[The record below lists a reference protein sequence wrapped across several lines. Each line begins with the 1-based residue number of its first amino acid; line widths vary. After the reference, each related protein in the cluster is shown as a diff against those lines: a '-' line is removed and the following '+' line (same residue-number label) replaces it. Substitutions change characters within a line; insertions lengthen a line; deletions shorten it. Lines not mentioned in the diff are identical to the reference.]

1 MLNWALME
9 TAKGMAVHDDVSRQL
24 LSGGQIAA
32 RVAELGAQI
41 TADYRACA
49 AQGERIVMVGILR
62 GAAIFMADLAR
73 AIELPV
79 EMDFMCV
86 SSYGDRASSSGT
98 VSIQKDLDRSIEGCH
113 VIVVEDVVDTGLT
126 LARLRD
132 ELGSRGPKTVE
143 IAALMRKQHAGQVPL
158 DCRYVGFEGPDEFIV
173 GYGLDFAE
181 RYRNL
186 PYIGVLKPEIYL

>member
-79 EMDFMCV
+79 E
-86 SSYGDRASSSGT
+86 
-98 VSIQKDLDRSIEGCH
+98 
-113 VIVVEDVVDTGLT
+113 
-126 LARLRD
+126 
-132 ELGSRGPKTVE
+132 